1 LQAGA
6 TDVFAWDHSHEPARE
21 VAARFERWTQVD
33 ELVQSSS
40 VRDNLVGQSPAWIR
54 VSRQIV
60 ELARFTDAS
69 VLITGESGMGKEL
82 IARLIHTLDPRPN
95 KRSLVVS
102 DCTTIVPELSGSEF
116 FGHERGAFTGAAAA
130 RDGAFALAN
139 GGALFL
145 DEVGELPL
153 NLQAEL
159 LRVVQERTYKRVGSN
174 TWQQTDFRLICA
186 TNRDLLA
193 EQSRGHFRRDLYYRI
208 ASWTCH
214 LPPLRERREDILT
227 LAKHF
232 IAQLRPDDPPE
243 LDEPVREYLLT
254 RDYPGNVRDL
264 RQLITRIAQ
273 HHVGPGPITIGDIP
287 EAERLNS
294 DEQAP
299 DWCNDGLEEVIRLA
313 VAAGMNLKEIE
324 RTAGELA
331 ERIVLEEERGNLQ
344 RAAVRL
350 GITDRAL
357 QLRRQAR
364 RQNGNGDSANA

>member
-1 LQAGA
+1 
-6 TDVFAWDHSHEPARE
+6 
-21 VAARFERWTQVD
+21 
-33 ELVQSSS
+33 
-40 VRDNLVGQSPAWIR
+40 
-54 VSRQIV
+54 
-60 ELARFTDAS
+60 
-69 VLITGESGMGKEL
+69 
-82 IARLIHTLDPRPN
+82 
-95 KRSLVVS
+95 
-102 DCTTIVPELSGSEF
+102 
-116 FGHERGAFTGAAAA
+116 
-130 RDGAFALAN
+130 
-139 GGALFL
+139 
-145 DEVGELPL
+145 
-153 NLQAEL
+153 
-159 LRVVQERTYKRVGSN
+159 VQERTYKRVGSN